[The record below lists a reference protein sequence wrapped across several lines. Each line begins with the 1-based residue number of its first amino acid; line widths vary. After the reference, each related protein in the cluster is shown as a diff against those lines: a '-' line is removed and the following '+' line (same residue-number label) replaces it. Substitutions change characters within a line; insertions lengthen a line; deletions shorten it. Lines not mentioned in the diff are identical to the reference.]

1 LIQQIFNFL
10 KEVYVMNKLFVVGK
24 LLLTLAVVMVF
35 TVGAAATE
43 TIVLWYPGGEITSVA
58 LLFHEKDLFSEFE
71 VQNDCRVELVAQ
83 DYDFMQQK
91 IFTALASQKAVPDI
105 LFIDQS
111 WVPGF
116 LKEDALDQVPEVD
129 AAAWLEAVDPVVK
142 QASDYGEGTMYC
154 YPQYGADIYGLT
166 WNKDYFAEAGLDPEI
181 APQTWEEFREYCVK
195 TCKKDEAGNITRV
208 GYAIRHLG
216 QPHGVV
222 HKFLWALWSAGADL
236 VTDPKALR
244 GGKAAFN
251 NEGGRKALQL
261 VYDMLYTDKSTSLD
275 FPDPRAAFLQGLAS
289 MQISETISIQTRQP
303 TEAPNLKWGVAMPP
317 VMKKGM
323 APATNYNPWVYAVP
337 RTAQHKDLTWKA
349 IKWINSKEKDY
360 QFCVKYRMTP
370 RYKENWDR
378 EPLVSDPYIVALRAM
393 IPYAHPYPNNL
404 GLNGIMEAL
413 GTAIQKVWHKEA
425 SVDEALNEAER
436 LANKAIEEAAK

>member
-1 LIQQIFNFL
+1 M
-10 KEVYVMNKLFVVGK
+10 MNKLFVTGK
-24 LLLTLAVVMVF
+24 FVLIFIAVIVL

-43 TIVLWYPGGEITSVA
+43 TITLWYPGGEITSLA
-58 LLFHEKDLFSEFE
+58 LLFKEKDLFSEFE

-91 IFTALASQKAVPDI
+91 IFTALSSKKDVPDI

-116 LKEDALDQVPEVD
+116 LKEDALNQVPQVD
-129 AAAWLEAVDPVVK
+129 AVAWFEAVDPVVK
-142 QASDYGEGTMYC
+142 QASDYGEGTMYG

-181 APQTWEEFREYCVK
+181 APKTWKEFREYSIK
-195 TCKKDEAGNITRV
+195 TSKKDEAGNITRV

-236 VTDPKALR
+236 ITDPKALR
-244 GGKAAFN
+244 GGRVAFN
-251 NEGGRKALQL
+251 NEGGKAALKL
-261 VYDMLYTDKSTSLD
+261 VWDMIYTDKSTSLD
-275 FPDPRAAFLQGLAS
+275 FPDPRAALLQGLAS

-303 TEAPNLKWGVAMPP
+303 KEAPNLKWGLAMPP
-317 VMKKGM
+317 VKEEGM
-323 APATNYNPWVYAVP
+323 APATNYNPWVYVVP
-337 RTAQHKDLTWKA
+337 KAAQHKELAWKA
-349 IKWINSKEKDY
+349 IKWINSQDKDY

-370 RYKENWDR
+370 RYKENWEK
-378 EPLVSDPYIVALRAM
+378 EPLASDPYIVALRAM
-393 IPYAHPYPNNL
+393 IPYARPYPNNL

-413 GTAIQKVWHKEA
+413 GSAIQKVWHNEA
-425 SVDEALNEAER
+425 SIDDALNEAER